1 MTIEDRTLGDVFIS
15 RCEDKNT
22 LQNKGDLYVG
32 TGATIAGLSGS
43 AYDTQTLN
51 VPTENGQILTKDD
64 LEDGKGIKYQNIIE
78 AINNTSNVKIE
89 NVKNTDKTLSVN
101 FEINDAVDSNVV
113 YFTIGE
119 DKKVYKKTVIP
130 TAESCNWAEYANK
143 IEGNPDLGSGRPDI
157 VEASANL
164 LKPSNDKV
172 DLGVSDNKFRDAYF
186 SGEVT
191 SGTFNATSDKRLK
204 ENIEVYNCD
213 KSLLNL
219 PVYTFNF
226 KSDEGKVEHVGCLAQ
241 ELQEICPEIVHE
253 DEHEYLNIE
262 ETKLIYLL
270 IQEVKKLKER
280 ILKLKTKKNN

>member
-32 TGATIAGLSGS
+32 TGATIAGLSGN
-43 AYDTQTLN
+43 AYDTQLLN
-51 VPTENGQILTKDD
+51 APTENGQILIKDD
-64 LEDGKGIKYQNIIE
+64 LENGKGVKYQNIIE

-89 NVKNTDKTLSVN
+89 NVKNADKITNADIKNLDTGDNNIISFQIGNGVKYEKPITLN
-101 FEINDAVDSNVV
+101 
-113 YFTIGE
+113 
-119 DKKVYKKTVIP
+119 P
-130 TAESCNWAEYANK
+130 TAEFATVSRYLDTSGGTSVVYISSNSSFLPYQN
-143 IEGNPDLGSGRPDI
+143 IVDIGS
-157 VEASANL
+157 
-164 LKPSNDKV
+164 SN
-172 DLGVSDNKFRDAYF
+172 NKFRDAYF

-191 SGTFNATSDKRLK
+191 SETFNATSDKRLK

-219 PVYTFNF
+219 PIYTFNF

-253 DEHEYLNIE
+253 DEDEYLSIE
-262 ETKLIYLL
+262 ETKLVYLL

-280 ILKLKTKKNN
+280 ILKLKTKKQLNKM

>member
-43 AYDTQTLN
+43 VYDTQTLN
-51 VPTENGQILTKDD
+51 APTENGQILTKDD
-64 LEDGKGIKYQNIIE
+64 LENGKGVKYQNIIE
-78 AINNTSNVKIE
+78 AINNTPNVKIE

-101 FEINDAVDSNVV
+101 FEINDTVDSNVV

-204 ENIEVYNCD
+204 ENIKPFECE
-213 KSLLNL
+213 KSILDL

-226 KSDEGKVEHVGCLAQ
+226 KSDKEKNIHVGCLAQ
-241 ELQEICPEIVHE
+241 DLKEICPEIVHE
-253 DEHEYLNIE
+253 DSNGYLSIE
-262 ETKLIYLL
+262 ETKLVYLL
-270 IQEVKKLKER
+270 IQEVGKLQKE
-280 ILKLKTKKNN
+280 IEKLEE